1 MMRINQGNV
10 LKVIHTTSCTWQ
22 QAEEALKN
30 TNSWS
35 DVFKYAKQL
44 VGE

>member
-10 LKVIHTTSCTWQ
+10 LKVVHTMGCTWQ

-35 DVFKYAKQL
+35 DAFKYVKQL